1 MGNKCCYGEIL
12 HKWMVELLTVSEELE
27 LATLRSLELSPASP

>member
-1 MGNKCCYGEIL
+1 MAHKCFCREIL
-12 HKWMVELLTVSEELE
+12 GKLVTELSTVSEELE